1 MFCKLCKRDIIDHS
15 ERIDNERVTKVGVQ
29 WGKLCRVVQECV
41 IVNRQQGYFIGK
53 LTEVWSSGPFTVQYA
68 DHDGSA
74 YFLRGTSTFSLP

>member
-1 MFCKLCKRDIIDHS
+1 MSSLQLCNLITDSDKEMFCKLCKRDIIDHS

-53 LTEVWSSGPFTVQYA
+53 LTEV
-68 DHDGSA
+68 
-74 YFLRGTSTFSLP
+74 